1 MIGTKIDLQKI
12 KPLPLAKRNSLS
24 TVEEVLV
31 PLDAEPAAI
40 SDHAGTSRYSRAMT
54 SR

>member
-31 PLDAEPAAI
+31 PLDAEI
-40 SDHAGTSRYSRAMT
+40 GRA
-54 SR
+54 SCRGRV